1 MNAPLPRSWDS
12 LRQSRGR
19 RLERA
24 ASLGFGREIPVDRI
38 IDLLE
43 AVIQPGA
50 LRAAERKVEAVCQ
63 AALEKVHMARESQ
76 D

>member
-1 MNAPLPRSWDS
+1 MNRPDLDALFLD
-12 LRQSRGR
+12 Q
-19 RLERA
+19 
-24 ASLGFGREIPVDRI
+24 LG
-38 IDLLE
+38 
-43 AVIQPGA
+43 QPGA